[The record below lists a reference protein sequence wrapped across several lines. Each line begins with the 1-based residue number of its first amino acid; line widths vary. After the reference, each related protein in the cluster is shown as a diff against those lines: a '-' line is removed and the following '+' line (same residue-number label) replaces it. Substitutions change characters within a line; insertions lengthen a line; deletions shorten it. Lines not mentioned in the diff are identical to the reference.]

1 MRFTTERTW
10 RSPRTGADYPV
21 ERTLT
26 VRLPTGERQWRIK
39 PLFDDQELDSR
50 AGGGPVYW
58 EGAAQIEGGRGYLE
72 FTGYFRPLKL

>member
-1 MRFTTERTW
+1 MER
-10 RSPRTGADYPV
+10 GLA
-21 ERTLT
+21 
-26 VRLPTGERQWRIK
+26 VRLPTGERQWTIK

-72 FTGYFRPLKL
+72 LTGYFRPLKL